1 MAPPTASSARQNE
14 YFVPRDGID
23 REVITADICRYLGND
38 ALVRPG
44 TYNGTDGRPVQGY
57 FVTAYRNLTTA
68 MIDDL
73 KADSA
78 RWDQERRK
86 HQSGAVRYTDSPI
99 HHRDAQRYQN
109 VAAPAPGYPG
119 SDAPGY
125 SGSQPANLARNQGG
139 GGSSFPPQP
148 PYYGGNQ
155 PQYSNP
161 PDTRFGPPQP
171 SQIPYSAPPAQ
182 APYYHGADLPV
193 NPASQPPF
201 GNQNRMD
208 IDPPPQQRP
217 PAPYGN
223 ASPGPYGGGGNPGY
237 PYPMQGPP
245 APAGGYQTQPVDPGY
260 GRGGYSAVSSAPS
273 AFSDPVASPAGYGAG
288 FSPGPDPHG
297 PNARRD
303 GNHQQLRD
311 RERDRDRDREGDR
324 RANKH
329 HRYQ

>member
-1 MAPPTASSARQNE
+1 
-14 YFVPRDGID
+14 
-23 REVITADICRYLGND
+23 
-38 ALVRPG
+38 
-44 TYNGTDGRPVQGY
+44 
-57 FVTAYRNLTTA
+57 
-68 MIDDL
+68 
-73 KADSA
+73 
-78 RWDQERRK
+78 
-86 HQSGAVRYTDSPI
+86 
-99 HHRDAQRYQN
+99 
-109 VAAPAPGYPG
+109 
-119 SDAPGY
+119 
-125 SGSQPANLARNQGG
+125 
-139 GGSSFPPQP
+139 
-148 PYYGGNQ
+148 
-155 PQYSNP
+155 
-161 PDTRFGPPQP
+161 
-171 SQIPYSAPPAQ
+171 
-182 APYYHGADLPV
+182 
-193 NPASQPPF
+193 
-201 GNQNRMD
+201 MD

-288 FSPGPDPHG
+288 FSPGPDPQYENNPSIRASPAAQSANAQTGTSG